1 MSCRQCATICA
12 QVEPQTIAENDYNLA
27 VKRYFEVVIT
37 DNSRKYSA
45 IVSDLNKIK
54 KEKIYASLQLTKI
67 LHAL

>member
-12 QVEPQTIAENDYNLA
+12 QVEPQTIAKNDYNLA